1 MTSRSLFR
9 RRIASCTGRRTLFS
23 EDMPPEWMWP
33 YDDALEEWFD
43 QVDRRRKDRAGRPD
57 EDEEPDDMMQN
68 QLTKGM

>member
-1 MTSRSLFR
+1 
-9 RRIASCTGRRTLFS
+9 
-23 EDMPPEWMWP
+23 MPPEWMWP

-43 QVDRRRKDRAGRPD
+43 QVDHRRKDRAGRPD